1 MNESFAFS
9 EVVRKL
15 ANLIRLG
22 KISEINGAQVKV
34 QIGRVTTGWLPII
47 SGAGETIAW
56 NPVAVGELV
65 AVFSPYGESAQG
77 FVLRSI
83 HYNEFLTPDDKNS
96 NILKTPN
103 DIKIESAK
111 KIEAQAADG
120 CEFSVGNSKIKLR
133 TDEISLSVGG
143 ATLTLSDSNI
153 KLSLGSSEINMTDGA
168 ISISSEIVTTN
179 PPICKC
185 TGGL

>member
-1 MNESFAFS
+1 MS
-9 EVVRKL
+9 VQIVI
-15 ANLIRLG
+15 NLI
-22 KISEINGAQVKV
+22 
-34 QIGRVTTGWLPII
+34 
-47 SGAGETIAW
+47 
-56 NPVAVGELV
+56 
-65 AVFSPYGESAQG
+65 YY
-77 FVLRSI
+77 
-83 HYNEFLTPDDKNS
+83 HYNKFLTPDDKNS

-120 CEFSVGNSKIKLR
+120 CEFSAGNSKINLG

-143 ATLTLSDSNI
+143 ATLTLSNSNI

-168 ISISSEIVTTN
+168 ISINSEIVTTN

-185 TGGL
+185 AGGL